1 MSHCQQSRVLE
12 ANPAIVHAALT
23 TTESL
28 RGWWVQDCDFQTK
41 AVGTFRIP
49 ETTRTCARTN
59 GGYSARLPSDAA
71 T

>member
-28 RGWWVQDCDFQTK
+28 RGWWVQDCDVQTK
-41 AVGTFRIP
+41 AVGTFRIVRNHKDMRKD
-49 ETTRTCARTN
+49 EWWVL
-59 GGYSARLPSDAA
+59 SSSSV
-71 T
+71 